1 MTQNF
6 DRTQG
11 YFEGSRQVHL
21 PDVYPPFL
29 FREVHANHGVVA
41 CEGSMFK
48 SKFANALT
56 TMMIGSLGL
65 ASAENKLSVAY
76 AGDAGHMDDL
86 IEWMCARYTR
96 ESLVI
101 TRSLESQQLLSGLG
115 VPNELGADTAWT
127 FEPRPPDYAR
137 STLRKAGWDEK
148 TPILVLCPIHPFVWP
163 VRASVAKYIAAATTG
178 AYKDSQYRTVYFFE
192 SGAEVDRKFNHYVA
206 GYAQAAKA
214 FLQRHKVFPILVAM
228 ERLDAVAC
236 RAIEKEIPGTPIFT
250 SDDYDMFELVSILR
264 ACSYMVS
271 SRYHGIVTCMPA
283 GVVSAGVTM
292 DERIRN
298 LMRERG
304 HQHLLLNVDDP
315 DLGPKLLDVMEKLVR
330 EAESVRDSIGRTVVS
345 QSESHVAHGHF
356 LRRRSSQNVSGIP
369 AAQGRAQLGRQFAAV
384 SATLRKLVE
393 GYDSSAVSRHSWPA
407 ASLNVPSVCFA
418 CFTRAISDAMPNFLE
433 NTFAQLAAGSG
444 RVVLREIRGDEV
456 RQRLRRG
463 TSRSGRG
470 AYAPIFAVPACSPV
484 IVVRLLAPNSIRWAA
499 IDLAL
504 MAEGLVVVPLYS
516 RQAPAELATM
526 MKDCTPR
533 CCFASDACPR
543 GSCDA
548 SLERRPEA
556 ASPRPVRR
564 NSAKARIAHKELP
577 IFPIP
582 ARRRPRH
589 HHLHLRN
596 LRRTQGRLPQHEKS
610 RPHAFLHHQ
619 LDRSAR
625 QNHEPDRVFQYL
637 LSISPH
643 PGSS

>member
-1 MTQNF
+1 MTDFLLVAWVSAMIELRCFAWKFGIGKRWTPGEKLKLLFAGYNGTRNTGSDVRVQETLRQIRHVLGAENVDFSVMTQNF

-11 YFEGSRQVHL
+11 YFDGSRQVHL

-29 FREVHANHGVVA
+29 FREVHGNHGVVA

-137 STLRKAGWDEK
+137 NTLRKAGWDEK

-163 VRASVAKYIAAATTG
+163 VRASIAKYIASATTG

-192 SGAEVDRKFNHYVA
+192 SGDEVDHKFNHYVA

-250 SDDYDMFELVSILR
+250 SDEYDMFELVSILR
-264 ACSYMVS
+264 ACTYMVS

-304 HQHLLLNVDDP
+304 HQHLVLDVDDP
-315 DLGPKLLDVMEKLVR
+315 DLGPKLLDVMEKLVI
-330 EAESVRDSIGRTVVS
+330 EADEIRGSIGRTVVS
-345 QSESHVAHGHF
+345 NLKAMSRMPSFLEDELRKTYPEFPLRQGVLSWEDNLPPFSDN
-356 LRRRSSQNVSGIP
+356 LRR
-369 AAQGRAQLGRQFAAV
+369 
-384 SATLRKLVE
+384 LVE
-393 GYDSSAVSRHSWPA
+393 EYDFSPAV
-407 ASLNVPSVCFA
+407 
-418 CFTRAISDAMPNFLE
+418 
-433 NTFAQLAAGSG
+433 LAAG
-444 RVVLREIRGDEV
+444 R
-456 RQRLRRG
+456 
-463 TSRSGRG
+463 
-470 AYAPIFAVPACSPV
+470 
-484 IVVRLLAPNSIRWAA
+484 
-499 IDLAL
+499 
-504 MAEGLVVVPLYS
+504 
-516 RQAPAELATM
+516 
-526 MKDCTPR
+526 
-533 CCFASDACPR
+533 
-543 GSCDA
+543 
-548 SLERRPEA
+548 
-556 ASPRPVRR
+556 
-564 NSAKARIAHKELP
+564 
-577 IFPIP
+577 
-582 ARRRPRH
+582 
-589 HHLHLRN
+589 
-596 LRRTQGRLPQHEKS
+596 
-610 RPHAFLHHQ
+610 
-619 LDRSAR
+619 
-625 QNHEPDRVFQYL
+625 
-637 LSISPH
+637 
-643 PGSS
+643 

>member
-1 MTQNF
+1 MTDFFLVAWVSALIELRCFAWKFGIGKRWTPGEKLKLLFAGYNGTRNTGSDVRVQETLRQIRHVLGAENVDFSVMTQNF
-6 DRTQG
+6 DRTEG
-11 YFEGSRQVHL
+11 YFDGSRQVHL

-137 STLRKAGWDEK
+137 NALRKAGWDEK

-163 VRASVAKYIAAATTG
+163 VRASIVKYIAAATTG

-250 SDDYDMFELVSILR
+250 SDEYDMFELVSILR
-264 ACSYMVS
+264 ACTYMVS

-315 DLGPKLLDVMEKLVR
+315 DLGPKLLDIMEKLVV
-330 EAESVRDSIGRTVVS
+330 EADEIRGSIGRTVVS
-345 QSESHVAHGHF
+345 NLKAMSRMAIFFEDE
-356 LRRRSSQNVSGIP
+356 LRKTYPEFPLRKGVLSWEDNLPPFSQN
-369 AAQGRAQLGRQFAAV
+369 
-384 SATLRKLVE
+384 LRKLVE
-393 GYDSSAVSRHSWPA
+393 EYDSSPAV
-407 ASLNVPSVCFA
+407 
-418 CFTRAISDAMPNFLE
+418 
-433 NTFAQLAAGSG
+433 LAAG
-444 RVVLREIRGDEV
+444 R
-456 RQRLRRG
+456 
-463 TSRSGRG
+463 
-470 AYAPIFAVPACSPV
+470 
-484 IVVRLLAPNSIRWAA
+484 
-499 IDLAL
+499 
-504 MAEGLVVVPLYS
+504 
-516 RQAPAELATM
+516 
-526 MKDCTPR
+526 
-533 CCFASDACPR
+533 
-543 GSCDA
+543 
-548 SLERRPEA
+548 
-556 ASPRPVRR
+556 
-564 NSAKARIAHKELP
+564 
-577 IFPIP
+577 
-582 ARRRPRH
+582 
-589 HHLHLRN
+589 
-596 LRRTQGRLPQHEKS
+596 
-610 RPHAFLHHQ
+610 
-619 LDRSAR
+619 
-625 QNHEPDRVFQYL
+625 
-637 LSISPH
+637 
-643 PGSS
+643 